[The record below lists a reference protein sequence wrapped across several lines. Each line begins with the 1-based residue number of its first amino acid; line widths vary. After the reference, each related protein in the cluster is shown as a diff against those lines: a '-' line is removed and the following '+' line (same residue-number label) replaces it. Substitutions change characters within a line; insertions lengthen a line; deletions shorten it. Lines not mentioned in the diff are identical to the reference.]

1 MNMLIRLAGGRVIDP
16 VNHRDEI
23 GDLWI
28 RDGRIIAAPDHEQP
42 DQLHDVSGKI
52 VMAGAIDIHS
62 HIAGGNVNTARM
74 LLPEAHSKHRPRPA
88 ATPLSTAGW
97 STFETGVIY
106 AQMGFTTVIEPAI
119 VPHNALHAHLELADI
134 PIIDKG
140 TLSVLGNDDF
150 LLSLLRSG
158 EGANAIADYV
168 GSTLAA
174 SNAIGVKC
182 INAGAATAF
191 KYNVRAF
198 NLDDVVPAYGMT
210 SRQIVEALQQ
220 AVGQLKIP
228 HPLHLHSNNLGIPGN
243 VETAIAT
250 IEAARGMPV
259 HLAHLQFYSYGTE
272 GGHGFSSASARLAEV
287 VNANKNV
294 TVDIGQVMF
303 RQTVTISSDVMRQFN
318 ATGTARPKKSVIMD
332 GDSNGGG
339 IVPYVYR
346 SNDFYNVVQWAS
358 GLELFLLTNDPMRVF
373 FTTDHP
379 NGAPFTTYPDIFAL
393 LMDRDFR
400 EKWIA
405 DLPAAAIDVTTLRSI
420 SREYTLPEIATMTRA
435 APAKLLGLTDRGH
448 LGAGALADVAVYHDD
463 KDRAQMFR
471 AAHLVFKD
479 GDLVV
484 RDGRVTHYR
493 WGRALKVAPGYDTAM
508 DRRLSTYYDDLYGV
522 SRDMFKVQP
531 HAVTTRE
538 NAFEDV
544 ACVP

>member
-1 MNMLIRLAGGRVIDP
+1 MLIRLAGGRVIDP
-16 VNHRDEI
+16 ANNRDEI
-23 GDLWI
+23 GDVWI
-28 RDGRIIAAPDHEQP
+28 KDGRIVAPATELGSP
-42 DQLHDVSGKI
+42 DQVFDVSGKI

-62 HIAGGNVNTARM
+62 HIAGGNVNTARL
-74 LLPEAHSKHRPRPA
+74 LLPEAHSQHRARPKH
-88 ATPLSTAGW
+88 TPLSTAGW

-119 VPHNALHAHLELADI
+119 VPQNALHAHLELADI

-150 LLSLLRSG
+150 LLSLLRAG
-158 EGANAIADYV
+158 EGVNAIADYV
-168 GSTLAA
+168 GSVLNA

-191 KYNVRAF
+191 KYNVRQF
-198 NLDDVVPAYGMT
+198 NLDDIVPEYGMT
-210 SRQIVEALQQ
+210 SRQIVEGLQA

-272 GGHGFSSASARLAEV
+272 GDQGFSSASARLAEV
-287 VNANKNV
+287 INANKNV

-303 RQTVTISSDVMRQFN
+303 RQTVTISSDVMRQYN
-318 ATGTARPKKSVIMD
+318 AVGTANPKKAVIYD

-339 IVPYVYR
+339 VVPYVYK
-346 SNDFYNVVQWAS
+346 SDSFHNVVQWAS

-405 DLPAAAIDVTTLRSI
+405 DLPAAAINMTTLRSI
-420 SREYTLPEIATMTRA
+420 SREYTLPEVATMTRV
-435 APAKLLGLTDRGH
+435 APAKLLGLRDRGH
-448 LGAGALADVAVYHDD
+448 LGPGALADVAVYNDD
-463 KDRAQMFR
+463 KDKAQMFR

-484 RDGRVTHYR
+484 REGKVVHYR
-493 WGRALKVAPGYDTAM
+493 WGRALKVNPGYDTKM
-508 DRRLSTYYDDLYGV
+508 DRRLNTYFDDLYGIN
-522 SRDMFKVQP
+522 RDVFKVQP
-531 HAVTTRE
+531 HAVTARE
-538 NAFEDV
+538 HAFEEV
-544 ACVP
+544 ACVE

>member
-1 MNMLIRLAGGRVIDP
+1 MLIRLAGGRVIDP
-16 VNHRDEI
+16 VNNRDEI

-28 RDGRIIAAPDHEQP
+28 RDGRIIDPPEHEHPDE
-42 DQLHDVSGKI
+42 LHDVSGKI
-52 VMAGAIDIHS
+52 VMAGAIDVHS
-62 HIAGGNVNTARM
+62 HIAGGNVNTARL

-210 SRQIVEALQQ
+210 SRQIVESLQQ

-250 IEAARGMPV
+250 IEAARGMPI

-272 GGHGFSSASARLAEV
+272 GSKGFSSASARLAEV
-287 VNANKNV
+287 INANQNV
-294 TVDIGQVMF
+294 TCDIGQVMF
-303 RQTVTISSDVMRQFN
+303 RQTVTISSDVMRQYN
-318 ATGTARPKKSVIMD
+318 ATPTARPKKSVIFD

-379 NGAPFTTYPDIFAL
+379 NGAPFTCYPDIFAL

-400 EKWIA
+400 DKWIA
-405 DLPAAAIDVTTLRSI
+405 DLPAAAIDMTTLRSI

-435 APAKLLGLTDRGH
+435 APAKLLGLRDRGH
-448 LGAGALADVAVYHDD
+448 LGAGALADVAVYNDD
-463 KDRAQMFR
+463 KNRTEMFR

-484 RDGRVTHYR
+484 REGKVIHYR
-493 WGRALKVAPGYDTAM
+493 WGRALKVSPGYDTAM
-508 DRRLSTYYDDLYGV
+508 DRRLSTYYDDLYGL
-522 SRDMFKVQP
+522 SRSVFKVQP
-531 HAVTTRE
+531 HAVTARE
-538 NAFEDV
+538 NAFEEV

>member
-1 MNMLIRLAGGRVIDP
+1 MLIRLAGGRVVDP
-16 VNHRDEI
+16 VNNRDAI

-28 RDGRIIAAPDHEQP
+28 RDGRIIDPPEHEQP
-42 DQLHDVSGKI
+42 DEHHDVSGKI

-88 ATPLSTAGW
+88 GTPLSTAGW

-119 VPHNALHAHLELADI
+119 VPQNALHAHLELADI

-158 EGANAIADYV
+158 EGPNAIADYV
-168 GSTLAA
+168 GSTLNAA
-174 SNAIGVKC
+174 NAIGIKC

-198 NLDDVVPAYGMT
+198 SLDDVVPAYGMT

-220 AVGQLKIP
+220 AVDFENPASAASSFEQSR
-228 HPLHLHSNNLGIPGN
+228 HSRQCRYGARHDRCGTRHAAPSRAS
-243 VETAIAT
+243 AILFL
-250 IEAARGMPV
+250 RHGR
-259 HLAHLQFYSYGTE
+259 QQ
-272 GGHGFSSASARLAEV
+272 GFSSAAARLAEA

-303 RQTVTISSDVMRQFN
+303 RQTVTISSDVMRQYN
-318 ATGTARPKKSVIMD
+318 ASGTANPKKSVIFD

-393 LMDRDFR
+393 LMDRDYR
-400 EKWIA
+400 AKWIA
-405 DLPAAAIDVTTLRSI
+405 DLPAAAIDMTTLRSI
-420 SREYTLPEIATMTRA
+420 SREYTLQEVAIMTRA

-484 RDGRVTHYR
+484 REGRVIHYR
-493 WGRALKVAPGYDTAM
+493 WGRALKVNPGYDTAM
-508 DRRLSTYYDDLYGV
+508 DRRLSGYYDDLYGI
-522 SRDMFKVQP
+522 SRDVFKVRP
-531 HAVTTRE
+531 HAVTARE
-538 NAFEDV
+538 HAFEEV
-544 ACVP
+544 ACVR